1 MIRKALERR
10 EISGCQSDAAN
21 LSATRPFV
29 AHVENVK
36 LNASLT
42 INSLQKKKKKL
53 SYQGNYS
60 LFVFFNCLI
69 SHLHFLLDV
78 FRHLLK
84 RFKSGL

>member
-42 INSLQKKKKKL
+42 INSLQKKKKKNFRIRAIIR
-53 SYQGNYS
+53 Y
-60 LFVFFNCLI
+60 LFFLI
-69 SHLHFLLDV
+69 V
-78 FRHLLK
+78 
-84 RFKSGL
+84 

>member
-42 INSLQKKKKKL
+42 INSLQKKKKNFRIRAIIR
-53 SYQGNYS
+53 Y
-60 LFVFFNCLI
+60 LFFLI
-69 SHLHFLLDV
+69 V
-78 FRHLLK
+78 
-84 RFKSGL
+84 